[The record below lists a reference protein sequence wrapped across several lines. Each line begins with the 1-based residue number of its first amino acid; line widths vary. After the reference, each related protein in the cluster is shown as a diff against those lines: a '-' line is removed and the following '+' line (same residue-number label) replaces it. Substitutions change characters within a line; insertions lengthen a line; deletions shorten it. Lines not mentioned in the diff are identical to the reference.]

1 MTYIYIYIEKK
12 YVYNLS
18 RNFNF
23 NIRAARNRE
32 SNGTFK
38 IYLLKNRHL
47 EQLVPRTRS
56 NIVVITNP
64 NDRRRNNRHS

>member
-1 MTYIYIYIEKK
+1 MYIISLEILILIFALRGIE
-12 YVYNLS
+12 
-18 RNFNF
+18 
-23 NIRAARNRE
+23 NRME
-32 SNGTFK
+32 SFK

>member
-1 MTYIYIYIEKK
+1 MTYIYILKKNMYIISLEI
-12 YVYNLS
+12 LILIFAL
-18 RNFNF
+18 RG
-23 NIRAARNRE
+23 IENRME
-32 SNGTFK
+32 SFK